1 MQKATYYTK
10 HCATSD
16 LIHISF
22 SQVLHRMMY
31 TSYYFQKL
39 KLQKLNYYSI
49 FNTFHVPIWR
59 SSYSSQLELR
69 HQYFQP
75 FQDALLGIAGIMQV
89 TCMPNIYKV
98 DSA

>member
-31 TSYYFQKL
+31 SWCIRL
-39 KLQKLNYYSI
+39 II
-49 FNTFHVPIWR
+49 FRN
-59 SSYSSQLELR
+59 
-69 HQYFQP
+69 
-75 FQDALLGIAGIMQV
+75 
-89 TCMPNIYKV
+89 
-98 DSA
+98 